1 VSPFLDSPTIR
12 PLYDV
17 HDGGP
22 PLGFR
27 CQLFLG
33 GKATK
38 QPGDNGDGWDCRSGS
53 WPCKRVTRTLRGM
66 VQHQRMVHGIKQ
78 QQEFNFEALE
88 QGQQN

>member
-1 VSPFLDSPTIR
+1 MPFLDSPTIR

-27 CQLFLG
+27 CMQLSHNCL
-33 GKATK
+33 
-38 QPGDNGDGWDCRSGS
+38 PPDCHS
-53 WPCKRVTRTLRGM
+53 PCQRVTRTLRGM

-78 QQEFNFEALE
+78 QQEFNFEAIE
-88 QGQQN
+88 QSKQD